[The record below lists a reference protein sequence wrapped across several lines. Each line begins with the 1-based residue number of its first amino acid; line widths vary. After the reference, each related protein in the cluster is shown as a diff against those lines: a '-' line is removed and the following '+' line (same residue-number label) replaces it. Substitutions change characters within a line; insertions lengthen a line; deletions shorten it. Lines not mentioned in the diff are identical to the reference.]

1 MNDDLHLD
9 VAADD
14 AVTTVAVH
22 GELDL
27 ATVGSL
33 MAGIESDVLG
43 RAAKPVVLDLAGC
56 GFIDSTGARTI
67 VQVGR
72 RVEAEGR
79 RFSIVSPPESGARF
93 TLDLL
98 GVADSFPV
106 HDALGPAVAALS
118 GRAG

>member
-1 MNDDLHLD
+1 
-9 VAADD
+9 
-14 AVTTVAVH
+14 
-22 GELDL
+22 
-27 ATVGSL
+27 
-33 MAGIESDVLG
+33 
-43 RAAKPVVLDLAGC
+43 
-56 GFIDSTGARTI
+56 